1 VTHYFALLH
10 KHTGSDFSVS
20 FPDFPECVTAGAS
33 IEEVFVNATQ
43 ALAEHTEA
51 MRQGNCAIPEPSSVV
66 AIWADAEARHGFLI
80 LVPA

>member
-10 KHTGSDFSVS
+10 KNAGSDFSAS
-20 FPDFPECVTAGAS
+20 FPDFPGCLTAGAS
-33 IEEVFVNATQ
+33 IEEVFVTAAL

-51 MRQGNCAIPEPSSVV
+51 MRKGNCAIPEPSSVA
-66 AIWADAEARHGFLI
+66 AIWADAEAHRGFLI